1 MFDDP
6 RIYGLLNAED
16 APKEGAN
23 QTRGF
28 DYREMVPASVRAFAS
43 LLTGQKGP
51 ITEEFFTPSELQVLQ
66 NAANQAS
73 ARRTNQIGYADYGA
87 SDPYAQGLS
96 QLRSALFDKG
106 GSLAN
111 TLGMA
116 RVDRDPSGRFVI
128 TDEYDFGATPEQ
140 MARYSGARGF
150 MSLLGGAIPYGP
162 MGVLNAIG
170 NYVAPEGMGR
180 PVRITVPANQGILE

>member
-23 QTRGF
+23 QTRRF
-28 DYREMVPASVRAFAS
+28 DYREMVPASARAFVS

-51 ITEEFFTPSELQVLQ
+51 ITEEFFTPSELQILQ

-73 ARRTNQIGYADYGA
+73 ARRTNQIGYGDYGE
-87 SDPYAQGLS
+87 SDPYADGLS
-96 QLRSALFDKG
+96 RVRSALFDKG

-116 RVDRDPSGRFVI
+116 RVERDPSGRFVI
-128 TDEYDFGATPEQ
+128 IDEYDFGATPEE
-140 MARYSGARGF
+140 MAPYSGARGF
-150 MSLLGGAIPYGP
+150 MRLLGGAVPYGP
-162 MGVLNAIG
+162 MGFLNALG
-170 NYVAPEGMGR
+170 NYFAPEGMGR
-180 PVRITVPANQGILE
+180 PVRITLPPNRGILE